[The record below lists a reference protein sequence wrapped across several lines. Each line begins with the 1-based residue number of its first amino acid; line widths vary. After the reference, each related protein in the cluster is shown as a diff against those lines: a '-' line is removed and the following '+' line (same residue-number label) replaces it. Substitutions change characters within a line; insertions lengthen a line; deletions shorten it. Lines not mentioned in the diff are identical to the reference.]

1 MPACVEEEKISTWYR
16 TVVEQRRSEKEVW
29 ALLALDFLRG
39 GEEAKVTCL
48 GAATPTRASLHP
60 HFRSSS
66 VKQCCAFVRGNGR
79 R

>member
-39 GEEAKVTCL
+39 GEE
-48 GAATPTRASLHP
+48 
-60 HFRSSS
+60 
-66 VKQCCAFVRGNGR
+66 VR
-79 R
+79 